1 METIINTPPTAR
13 SRARSESRFDQQ
25 FRALQHLLDGQLLI
39 AQDRCVDALLDLY
52 NAAPNQTVR
61 DVLGEMM
68 SDIRYV
74 SAVRVQL
81 LRDDLTLLANCR

>member
-1 METIINTPPTAR
+1 METIITTSSSTGAR
-13 SRARSESRFDQQ
+13 TTFDDQL
-25 FRALQHLLDGQLLI
+25 RDLHRLLEGQLLI

-52 NAAPNQTVR
+52 NAAPNR
-61 DVLGEMM
+61 AICELLGEMM

-81 LRDDLTLLANCR
+81 LRDDLTLMMSYR